1 MSAQTSA
8 AGPESAAPKAEIP
21 ARAISEEAR
30 PRLNTS
36 PFQGEE
42 FARVRKFMSAVA
54 GTLSQPLKAP
64 AGRLKVG
71 LDLGTAYIVLVVLD
85 QNNRPLGTAMEF
97 ARVVRDGLLVDF
109 SGARAIV
116 ARLKEK
122 LEAAIGA
129 ELTETALAMPPGT
142 GANANSHRYVA
153 EGVGLEVTNILD
165 EPVAANLVLKIQ
177 NGAIVDIGGG
187 TTGVALIENGRVTDT
202 FDEPTGG
209 THLTLVIQGNR
220 GLTFEEAEA
229 LKTNPARHREILP
242 LVAPVIQKMGRIVSD
257 GLKGRRVETLYL
269 VGGAP
274 SLAGFAEVM
283 AKETGLPTFVAPEPL
298 LVTPA
303 GIALAC

>member
-1 MSAQTSA
+1 MSMSVQEPTAGIEPAQPDVEPLAS
-8 AGPESAAPKAEIP
+8 PKAALSP
-21 ARAISEEAR
+21 PDDFKAAR
-30 PRLNTS
+30 
-36 PFQGEE
+36 E
-42 FARVRKFMSAVA
+42 FMAAVA
-54 GTLSQPLKAP
+54 ASLTQPRKSP
-64 AGRLKVG
+64 GGRLKVG

-85 QNNRPLGTAMEF
+85 QDNRPLATAMEF
-97 ARVVRDGLLVDF
+97 AQVVRDGLLVDF
-109 SGARAIV
+109 SGARAIA

-122 LEAAIGA
+122 LEAAVGA

-165 EPVAANLVLKIQ
+165 EPVAANLVLKIRD
-177 NGAIVDIGGG
+177 GAIVDIGGG
-187 TTGVALIENGRVTDT
+187 TTGVALIENGQVVDT

-220 GLTFEEAEA
+220 KISFEEAEA
-229 LKTNPARHREILP
+229 LKTNPARHKELLP
-242 LVAPVIQKMGRIVSD
+242 LVAPVIQKMGRIVAN
-257 GLKGRRVETLYL
+257 GLAGRRAETLYL

-283 AKETGLPTFVAPEPL
+283 AKETGRSTFVAPEPL